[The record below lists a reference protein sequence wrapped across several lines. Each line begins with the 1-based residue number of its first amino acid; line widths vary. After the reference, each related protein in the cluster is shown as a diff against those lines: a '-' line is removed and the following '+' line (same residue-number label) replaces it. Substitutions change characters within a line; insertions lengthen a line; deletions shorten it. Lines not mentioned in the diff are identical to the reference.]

1 MYHHYLITQ
10 KSNKMT
16 NTIDHLINGAFTGL
30 QVTNDSNSEKVA
42 ELLDRYGLRWNVS
55 KQELLLPNGNPTGFY
70 GIVRE
75 DNSKVFATC
84 KDGYT
89 PYQNSELAELLI
101 RISEK
106 TGYSIHSGGEFN
118 GGGKVYL
125 QLNTGNEIA
134 NLGKNGTT
142 VKGFVTGING
152 HDGTTALKWGAV
164 NFTVCCRNTFA
175 LAQKELQQSAK
186 HTQSLHD
193 KVEAS
198 VRQITGIADQEK
210 SLFDQFI
217 RLSEIPVT
225 KEGIAKI
232 VKNVTDVDIN
242 LTNSEAKA
250 KFSTYALNRSAE
262 LLDSIASEM
271 NSKGNTL
278 WGLFSGVTHYTS
290 HKLPVPKRD
299 NARIESKYTGT
310 GLSIDNSA
318 LNTVLSLV

>member
-1 MYHHYLITQ
+1 
-10 KSNKMT
+10 MT
-16 NTIDHLINGAFTGL
+16 NTNFADQLIGNAFTGL
-30 QVTNDSNSEKVA
+30 QVSNEQNSERVA
-42 ELLDRYGLRWNVS
+42 ELLDKYGLRWTVS
-55 KQELLLPNGNPTGFY
+55 KQELSLPNGNLTGFY
-70 GIVRE
+70 GIVRD

-84 KDGYT
+84 KEGYM
-89 PYQNSELAELLI
+89 PFQNSELAELLI

-125 QLNTGNEIA
+125 QLNTGNEI
-134 NLGKNGTT
+134 NGLGKNGTT
-142 VKGFVTGING
+142 VKGYVTGING

-175 LAQKELQQSAK
+175 LAQKELKQSAK
-186 HTQSLHD
+186 HTQSIHD

-198 VRQITGIADQEK
+198 IRQILGIADQEK

-217 RLSEIPVT
+217 KLSEIPAT
-225 KEGIAKI
+225 KEAIARI
-232 VKNVTDVDIN
+232 VKTATDIDIN
-242 LTNSEAKA
+242 LTGQQAKE
-250 KFSTYALNRSAE
+250 KYSTYALNRSGE

-271 NSKGNTL
+271 NSKGQTL

-299 NARIESKYTGT
+299 NARMESKYTGT
-310 GLSIDNSA
+310 GLSLDNEAFSTILQLA
-318 LNTVLSLV
+318 

>member
-1 MYHHYLITQ
+1 M
-10 KSNKMT
+10 K
-16 NTIDHLINGAFTGL
+16 NTHTIADSILNNAFSGIQVINPE
-30 QVTNDSNSEKVA
+30 NSEAVA
-42 ELLDRYGLRWNVS
+42 DLLDRYGLRWDVS
-55 KQELLLPNGNPTGFY
+55 KQELLLPNGNPTGFF

-84 KDGYT
+84 KEGYM
-89 PYQNSELAELLI
+89 PFQNSELAELLI

-106 TGYSIHSGGEFN
+106 TGYSIHSGGSFN

-125 QLNTGNEIA
+125 QLNTGNEI
-134 NLGKNGTT
+134 NGIGKNGTS

-164 NFTVCCRNTFA
+164 NFTICCRNTFA
-175 LAQKELQQSAK
+175 SAGRELQQSAK

-198 VRQITGIADQEK
+198 VRQVVGIADQER
-210 SLFDQFI
+210 SIFDQFI

-225 KEGIAKI
+225 KDNIARI
-232 VKNVTDVDIN
+232 VREVTDVDIT
-242 LTNSEAKA
+242 LTNSQAKE
-250 KFSTYALNRSAE
+250 KYSSYAINRSGE
-262 LLDSIASEM
+262 LLDSIATEM
-271 NSKGNTL
+271 RSKGDTL

-299 NARIESKYTGT
+299 NARLESKYTGT
-310 GLSIDNSA
+310 GLGIDNQAFS
-318 LNTVLSLV
+318 TILSLA